1 MLRAIRIQAASLAA
15 VAVFAIAPEGA
26 ASARAVELLDAADTW
41 AAPVGAVAAQDGAL
55 ALRGEPRVEQA
66 VVVWPGLSLDAAAF
80 AYATVTHDGLAPRHA
95 LSLYFRNADGEHVVE
110 LPRTQGRATITL
122 DAAAGWQ
129 GKVTE
134 VGLVYGPDGN
144 VPTLLSDNTLRVR
157 SLELEPA
164 TSAARVRAAATR
176 WSRIEPR
183 RGSDNNLLL
192 GGGLVAACGAL
203 LALALVLAA
212 VLRGRGRR
220 VMLGVA
226 VLAFVLA
233 ELLLW
238 RQWLVLHGD
247 TAAIAQAR
255 RAADAPLELDWE
267 LVQLAERIRTGLGA
281 DAQRAE
287 FQLAFEDPYVSDRL
301 RFHLLPLRAWRD
313 AAVVPREGI
322 CVFDLT
328 DREIPTPLLREET
341 SFGPV
346 VLARPGNATTECQW
360 NSLRSSR

>member
-1 MLRAIRIQAASLAA
+1 MLRAIRMQAAAL
-15 VAVFAIAPEGA
+15 VTLTVLAIAPDGA
-26 ASARAVELLDAADTW
+26 ASARAVEVLDARDTW
-41 AAPVGAVAAQDGAL
+41 AAPVGAVAAQGAAL
-55 ALRGEPRVEQA
+55 ALRGEPGVEQA

-80 AYATVTHDGLAPRHA
+80 AYATVTHDGLAPRHE
-95 LSLYFRNADGEHVVE
+95 LSLYFRNADGEHVIE
-110 LPRTQGRATITL
+110 LPRTQGRATIAI
-122 DAAAGWQ
+122 DAASGWQ
-129 GKVTE
+129 GTVTE

-144 VPTLLSDNTLRVR
+144 VPTLLADNTVRIR
-157 SLELEPA
+157 SLALEPA
-164 TSAARVRAAATR
+164 TPAARARAVATR

-192 GGGLVAACGAL
+192 GGGPVAVCGAL
-203 LALALVLAA
+203 LAIALVLAA
-212 VLRGRGRR
+212 VLRGRVRR
-220 VMLGVA
+220 VALGLA
-226 VLAFVLA
+226 ALAFVLA

-255 RAADAPLELDWE
+255 RAADLPLELDWE

-313 AAVVPREGI
+313 AAVVPRAGI
-322 CVFDLT
+322 CAFDLT
-328 DREIPTPLLREET
+328 DREIPAPLLREET

-346 VLARPGNATTECQW
+346 VLARPGNATAECQW
-360 NSLRSSR
+360 NSSPSLR